1 MTWSKVPWGLE
12 ASRVSP
18 HPGTLTLRPSLQ
30 EESSHE
36 SSEEEMGGGRG
47 PTQAA
52 DPDRATWS
60 PALPLVAK

>member
-1 MTWSKVPWGLE
+1 MGTG

-47 PTQAA
+47 PT
-52 DPDRATWS
+52 
-60 PALPLVAK
+60 